1 MPFMKSLKSDAGV
14 ADLYK
19 AHSKIYL
26 HWIRM
31 GDEVMSKES
40 PLSQGERELIATYV
54 SSLNDCDYCRTAHL
68 PSMQLH
74 GIGQPMVD
82 ALLADIGAA
91 QVSENLKPIFAFAKK
106 LTLTPAAITQA
117 DADAV
122 YAAGW
127 SEEALH
133 TVIAVTCRFNFMN
146 RLVMAHG
153 LRPPGVQEAM
163 AGAERRLEMGYAEL
177 ASELSKST
185 PTD

>member
-1 MPFMKSLKSDAGV
+1 MPFMRSLKEDAGV
-14 ADLYK
+14 SDLYK
-19 AHSKIYL
+19 AHSRIYL

-31 GDEVMSKES
+31 GDEVMSKDS

-54 SSLNDCDYCRTAHL
+54 SSLNDCEYCRTAHL

-91 QVSENLKPIFAFAKK
+91 PVSEKLKPIFAFAKK
-106 LTLTPAAITQA
+106 LTLTPAAMTQA
-117 DADAV
+117 DANAV

-127 SEEALH
+127 SEDALH
-133 TVIAVTCRFNFMN
+133 AAIAVTCRFNFMN

-153 LRPPGVQEAM
+153 LTPPGAQEAM
-163 AGAERRLEMGYAEL
+163 AGAKRRLEMGYAEL
-177 ASELSKST
+177 TPELTKSA

>member
-1 MPFMKSLKSDAGV
+1 MPYMKSLKDSAGV
-14 ADLYK
+14 SDVYK
-19 AHSKIYL
+19 AHSKVYL

-54 SSLNDCDYCRTAHL
+54 SSLNDCEYCRSAHL

-74 GIGQPMVD
+74 GIGQPTVD
-82 ALLADIGAA
+82 ALLNSISAA
-91 QVSENLKPIFAFAKK
+91 PVSEKMKPIFAFAKK
-106 LTLTPAAITQA
+106 LTLTPAAMTQS

-127 SEEALH
+127 NEETLH

-153 LRPPGVQEAM
+153 LVPPHAKEAM
-163 AGAERRLEMGYAEL
+163 EGAKHRLGHGYAAL
-177 ASELSKST
+177 APDLSKSV
-185 PTD
+185 PNE